1 MLRLFAA
8 QTHRVPMKTVVHRP
22 SPAALRRL
30 ARVLR
35 DGGLVAL
42 PTETVYGLAAHA
54 LDARACRAI
63 FRAKRRPADDPLI
76 VHVADVAAGEALA
89 VWNEV
94 ARALARRFWPGPLT
108 LVLPRRAIVP
118 DVVTSGQDS
127 VALRSPSHPL
137 ARRMLR
143 LAGVPL
149 AAPSANPFGYV
160 SPTTAE
166 HVVQGLGGRIGHVL
180 DGGPCAVGLESTI
193 VDARDPRR
201 LVVLR
206 PGAVTPG
213 DLRTALRTA
222 GMGARVV
229 LGRRERLLAPGL
241 LDQHYSPRTPFR
253 LVSRL
258 PRAVPADTTVI
269 RWSRPDGGRAVR
281 GHFWLS
287 RAGSVR
293 EAARRLYAVLR
304 AADAAGRSRI
314 LCERAPRTAGPLAL
328 AINDRLRRAAGR
340 RAAR

>member
-1 MLRLFAA
+1 
-8 QTHRVPMKTVVHRP
+8 
-22 SPAALRRL
+22 
-30 ARVLR
+30 VLR

-76 VHVADVAAGEALA
+76 VHVADLAAGEALA
-89 VWNEV
+89 VWNGV

-108 LVLPRRAIVP
+108 LVLPRHAIVP

-127 VALRSPSHPL
+127 VALRSPAHPL
-137 ARRMLR
+137 ARRLLR

-180 DGGPCAVGLESTI
+180 DGGPCTVGLESTI

-206 PGAVTPG
+206 PGAVTPA
-213 DLRTALRTA
+213 DLRTALRAA
-222 GMGARVV
+222 GLRARVV
-229 LGRRERLLAPGL
+229 LGRREPVLAPGL
-241 LDQHYSPRTPFR
+241 LDQHYSPRTPLS

-258 PRAVPADTTVI
+258 PRVVPADTAVI
-269 RWSRPDGGRAVR
+269 RWSRPDGGRTAP
-281 GHFWLS
+281 GQFWLS
-287 RAGSVR
+287 RSGSAR

-304 AADAAGRSRI
+304 VADAAGRDRI
-314 LCERAPRTAGPLAL
+314 LCERPPRAAGPLAL
-328 AINDRLRRAAGR
+328 AIDDRLRRAAGR
-340 RAAR
+340 RAER